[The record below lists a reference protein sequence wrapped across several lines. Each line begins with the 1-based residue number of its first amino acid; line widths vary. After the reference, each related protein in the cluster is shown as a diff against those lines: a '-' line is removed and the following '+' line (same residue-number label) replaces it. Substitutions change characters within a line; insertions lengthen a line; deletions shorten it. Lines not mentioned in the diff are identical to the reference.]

1 MENSS
6 WRKVSRA
13 EVENPER
20 LTKALW
26 EMQSMIEKLYA
37 RNQELERRQAEHME
51 ITNQR
56 LQGNSTLIT
65 GARTTAEAL
74 VRLGVD
80 QSATK
85 LSNYAADVAPSTTD
99 DQTKGYDTGSEIIT
113 KTGDVYRCVNP
124 DPGNAQWKKL
134 SP

>member
-1 MENSS
+1 
-6 WRKVSRA
+6 
-13 EVENPER
+13 
-20 LTKALW
+20 
-26 EMQSMIEKLYA
+26 MQSMIEKLYA

-56 LQGNSTLIT
+56 LQGNITLIT

-85 LSNYAADVAPSTTD
+85 LSTYAAPAAPTTAE